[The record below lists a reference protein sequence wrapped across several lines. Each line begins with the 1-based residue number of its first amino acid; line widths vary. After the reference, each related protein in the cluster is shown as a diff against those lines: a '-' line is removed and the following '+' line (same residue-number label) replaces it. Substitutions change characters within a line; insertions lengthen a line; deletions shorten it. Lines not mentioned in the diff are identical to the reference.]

1 MSIAVLVEVHEEV
14 RRLAIA
20 GSAVAGGDFRLKK
33 LIAPLELAGAKAPV
47 FGRVAHAA
55 QAVVASN
62 EKTASAALLD
72 LATLVNAILYTQGQT
87 GIDGELQAIE
97 TTDLGGNATQTSAR
111 VLKPLLEAL
120 ASTGSGRLE
129 LVQGALDRGAFKDL
143 RLVKPALSALD
154 DPYSEIGDLIARK
167 VVPLYG
173 KAVVPE
179 LRKTL
184 DVKGRGGHLH
194 RLRLLHKLD
203 PEGSQDIVRRALE
216 EGSKE
221 MRVAAIE
228 CLGTTGGD
236 LVHLL
241 EQVKSKAKDVR
252 AAALR
257 ALSGIS
263 TAAADV
269 VGVLKRAI
277 DGADLEL
284 FVERLKKC
292 EHPEIRDY
300 VLARADQHLAD
311 TLAAKDPKKQG
322 PALERLRHLVRS
334 LEGRADAE
342 PFLLRCIDS
351 ISTFAKMK
359 STPSGL
365 DFNELLAH
373 VLARGT
379 TRTRERLAATYAT
392 LTGGMLEPAIDAARE
407 TMAPAQ
413 FYNEFS
419 PFLAGLAAKRG
430 KKGAEGERAEA
441 LASVLI
447 SEGRRAYDGPTVE
460 TVHWS
465 SDDEEPRRELDP
477 RWLDAA
483 IEAAAVE
490 LVCRL
495 ARTGHAKVNKFLSE
509 QLTRSKP
516 HEDHNLL
523 ETMVRIKHPGAGDA
537 IIDAIKKQA
546 KTSHYGYYTY
556 WFGHMIADLPKSELP
571 KLEALMPTLPD
582 KMVDQLLE
590 SVMALKSKPE

>member
-1 MSIAVLVEVHEEV
+1 MSIVVLVEVQEEV

-33 LIAPLELAGAKAPV
+33 LIAPLEQAGAKAPV
-47 FGRVAHAA
+47 FGRVAQAA
-55 QAVVASN
+55 QAVVASS

-87 GIDGELQAIE
+87 GIDGELQALD

-129 LVQGALDRGAFKDL
+129 LVQDAIERGAFKDL

-154 DPYSEIGDLIARK
+154 DPYSEIGDLMARK

-173 KAVVPE
+173 KAIIPE
-179 LRKTL
+179 LRRTL
-184 DVKGRGGHLH
+184 DVKGRGGNLH
-194 RLRLLHKLD
+194 RLRLLHALD

-257 ALSGIS
+257 ALSGIT

-284 FVERLKKC
+284 FVERLKKS
-292 EHPEIRDY
+292 ELPEIRDY
-300 VLARADQHLAD
+300 VLAQADRHLAD
-311 TLAAKDPKKQG
+311 TLATKDPKKQG
-322 PALERLRHLVRS
+322 PAIARLQHLVLS

-342 PFLLRCIDS
+342 AFLLRCFDAAPA
-351 ISTFAKMK
+351 FAKMK

-379 TRTRERLAATYAT
+379 PKTRERLAAAYDSLA
-392 LTGGMLEPAIDAARE
+392 GGMLGPAIDAARE
-407 TMAPAQ
+407 TMTPAQ
-413 FYNEFS
+413 FYKEFS
-419 PFLAGLAAKRG
+419 PLLASLTAKRG
-430 KKGAEGERAEA
+430 KKGAERERAEA
-441 LASVLI
+441 LASVLM
-447 SEGRRAYDGPTVE
+447 STERQEYYSPRYE
-460 TVHWS
+460 TVDWS
-465 SDDEEPRRELDP
+465 SDDKEPRRELDP

-483 IEAAAVE
+483 IESGVVE

-495 ARTGHAKVNKFLSE
+495 ARPGHAKVNKFLSE
-509 QLTRSKP
+509 QLSGSKP
-516 HEDHNLL
+516 HEDHHLL

-537 IIDAIKKQA
+537 IIDALKKQA
-546 KTSHYGYYTY
+546 KASHHGYYSY
-556 WFGHMIADLPKSELP
+556 WYGHMIAELPRSELP
-571 KLEALMPTLPD
+571 KFEALMPTLPD
-582 KMVDQLLE
+582 TMVDQMLE